1 MISEKK
7 VSRFGISQL
16 SDDRPDSGFG
26 LMSRA
31 SEKRKII
38 LSDFCAELHCQS
50 AAWILHKSHPPQ
62 RMSNLGY
69 GTLSQPAVFAW
80 RNTYFSAEDLSEM
93 AWASVTNV
101 ECYLDYAS
109 LGLPQQAAG
118 FLQS

>member
-50 AAWILHKSHPPQ
+50 AAWIVHKSHPRQ
-62 RMSNLGY
+62 RMSNVGY
-69 GTLSQPAVFAW
+69 GTKSAGGIRLEKYLLLGGRLE
-80 RNTYFSAEDLSEM
+80 RNG
-93 AWASVTNV
+93 
-101 ECYLDYAS
+101 
-109 LGLPQQAAG
+109 LG
-118 FLQS
+118 